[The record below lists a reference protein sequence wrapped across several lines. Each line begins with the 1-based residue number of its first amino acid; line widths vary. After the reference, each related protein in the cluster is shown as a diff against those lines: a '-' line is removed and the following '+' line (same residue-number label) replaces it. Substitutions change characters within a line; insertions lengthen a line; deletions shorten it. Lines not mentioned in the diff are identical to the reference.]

1 MTNLRIAIVG
11 LSVECLIGSPLK
23 TEAADMQV
31 YRGQDMIDG
40 DLWMVRGVLQ
50 RLAEDSGA
58 ESVPLMWATAL
69 PGGALT
75 ADNYAALR
83 KETINLLRTNGPF
96 DGVVMVNHG
105 ALEVDGI
112 DVHPDSDFLAA
123 VRDAVGPD
131 VPVAASLD
139 LHGHISPEF
148 IRNISVIGALRT
160 APHRDDRE
168 AGYRATHQLLQ
179 ILRDGVRPQT
189 VAVRVPILIAGEA
202 AVTTTEPGSSLYA
215 RLQSYDARPG
225 VLEANIFVGFAF
237 NDVPWGG
244 MTAIVTTDGDA
255 ELAQTTAHEL
265 ANEIWQK
272 RHDFVLRMETAALAD
287 GLARIASASEGPI
300 FVSDSGD
307 NTTAGAP
314 GDLTGVL
321 QAMLDLQSPPKAV
334 VAGITAPALVQRA
347 LEAGAGSMIE
357 VVLGEEHISLAGTK
371 KRVTGEVLNCGPE
384 LHLSGFQPYRSVEA
398 AWAAIRFG
406 DIVATFH
413 ARPIGVTTP
422 EHFDSMGLD
431 RSDFTVFVVKLGYL
445 HPRLEDIAKRHVLL
459 LTEGTVSLDLENR
472 DWRHVERP
480 ALPADPDFA
489 WTPDNSTY
497 IG

>member
-23 TEAADMQV
+23 TEAADMQI
-31 YRGQDMIDG
+31 YRGQNMIDG

-50 RLAEDSGA
+50 RLAEDDKA
-58 ESVPLMWATAL
+58 EAVPLLWATAL

-83 KETINLLRTNGPF
+83 QETIELLKAHGPF
-96 DGVVMVNHG
+96 NGVVMVNHG

-123 VRDAVGPD
+123 VREVVGPE
-131 VPVAASLD
+131 VPIAASLD
-139 LHGHISPEF
+139 LHGHISPDF
-148 IRNISVIGALRT
+148 VANITVVGALRT

-168 AGYRATHQLLQ
+168 AGYRATDQLLKV
-179 ILRDGVRPQT
+179 LRNGITPRT
-189 VAVRVPILIAGEA
+189 AAVRIPILIAGEA
-202 AVTTTEPGSSLYA
+202 AVTTTEPGAALYA
-215 RLQSYDARPG
+215 KLPSYDARPG
-225 VLEANIFVGFAF
+225 ILEANIFVGFAF

-244 MTAIVTTDGDA
+244 MTAIVTSEGDE
-255 ELAQTTAHEL
+255 ELAKATAQEL
-265 ANEIWQK
+265 AEEIWQ
-272 RHDFVLRMETAALAD
+272 RRDDFGLRMETASVAD
-287 GLARIASASEGPI
+287 GLALVATAIEGPV

-321 QAMLDLQSPPKAV
+321 QAMLDLSNPPKAV
-334 VAGITAPALVQRA
+334 VAGITAPRLVQQA
-347 LEAGAGSMIE
+347 LDAGIGASIE
-357 VVLGEEHISLAGTK
+357 VVLGDEHISRHSEK
-371 KRVTGEVLNCGPE
+371 KRVQGEVINGGPE

-406 DIVATFH
+406 DVVATFH
-413 ARPIGVTTP
+413 ARPIGITTP

-431 RSDFTVFVVKLGYL
+431 RSEFTVFVVKLGYL
-445 HPRLEDIAKRHVLL
+445 HPRLEDIARRHVLL
-459 LTEGTVSLDLENR
+459 LSDGTVSLDLENR

-480 ALPADPDFA
+480 TLPADRDFA
-489 WTPDNSTY
+489 WTPGNSTY

>member
-1 MTNLRIAIVG
+1 MTNLRIAVVG

-50 RLAEDSGA
+50 RLAEDGQA
-58 ESVPLMWATAL
+58 EAVPLMWATAL

-75 ADNYAALR
+75 ADNYAELR
-83 KETINLLRTNGPF
+83 QETIDLLRAHGPF

-112 DVHPDSDFLAA
+112 DVHPDSDFLRA
-123 VRDAVGPD
+123 VREAVGSD
-131 VPVAASLD
+131 IPVAASLD

-148 IRNISVIGALRT
+148 VENITVIGALRT

-168 AGYRATHQLLQ
+168 AGYRAAHQLLEV
-179 ILRDGVRPQT
+179 LRNGIKPRT
-189 VAVRVPILIAGEA
+189 AAVRVPILIAGEA
-202 AVTTTEPGSSLYA
+202 AVTTTEPGATLYA
-215 RLQSYDARPG
+215 NLPSYDARPG
-225 VLEANIFVGFAF
+225 ILEANIFVGFAF
-237 NDVPWGG
+237 NDVRWGG
-244 MTAIVTTDGDA
+244 MTAIVTSNGDA
-255 ELAQTTAHEL
+255 ELAKATAQEL
-265 ANEIWQK
+265 ANDIWQK
-272 RHDFVLRMETAALAD
+272 RHDFVLRMETASVAE
-287 GLARIASASEGPI
+287 GLARIGEADEGPI
-300 FVSDSGD
+300 FISDSGD

-321 QAMLDLQSPPKAV
+321 QAMLDLPKPPRAV
-334 VAGITAPALVQRA
+334 VAGITAPKLVQRA
-347 LEAGAGSMIE
+347 LAAGIGASIE
-357 VVLGEEHISLAGTK
+357 VVLGEEHISLPGTK
-371 KRVTGEVLNCGPE
+371 KTVRGEVINGGPE
-384 LHLSGFQPYRSVEA
+384 LHLSGFQPYRSVES
-398 AWAAIRFG
+398 AWAAIRF
-406 DIVATFH
+406 DDVVATFH
-413 ARPIGVTTP
+413 ARPIGITTP

-431 RSDFTVFVVKLGYL
+431 RSAFTVFVVKLGYL
-445 HPRLEDIAKRHVLL
+445 HPRLEDISKRHLL
-459 LTEGTVSLDLENR
+459 LLSEGTVSLDLENR

-497 IG
+497 TG